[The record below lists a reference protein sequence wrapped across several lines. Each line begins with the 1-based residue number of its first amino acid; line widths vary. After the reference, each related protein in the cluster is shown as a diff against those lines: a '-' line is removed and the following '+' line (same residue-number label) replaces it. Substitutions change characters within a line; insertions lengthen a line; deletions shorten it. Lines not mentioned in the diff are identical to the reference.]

1 MRKALAA
8 LRDFFGGVELGY
20 TEQDVTDP
28 RWIIQL
34 GVAPVRIDLTSEIP
48 GLGSFDSA
56 WRKRVDAT
64 FGAVP
69 AHYIGLD
76 ELIDAKAAVRRP
88 QDRADLRIRERAK
101 SETRLSTRSSRRRRK
116 TRRG

>member
-1 MRKALAA
+1 
-8 LRDFFGGVELGY
+8 
-20 TEQDVTDP
+20 VTDP

-34 GVAPVRIDLTSEIP
+34 GVAPVRIDLMSEIP
-48 GLGSFDSA
+48 GCGSFDSA

-64 FGAVP
+64 FGSAP

-76 ELIDAKAAVRRP
+76 ELIDAKAAVGRP
-88 QDRADLRIRERAK
+88 QDRADLRILERAK
-101 SETRLSTRSSRRRRK
+101 GETPLTMRSSRRRS